1 MKNIFVVED
10 GQSERKMIEGILT
23 HAGFRVDVASNADEA
38 WDWLQKNSLPDL
50 IVLDIVMPG
59 KSGLELCRMIQEDEK
74 MKDIPVIFCSS
85 KSEEYDRF
93 WALRQGAKAYIVK
106 PYAPQ
111 ELIETVYAHI
121 R

>member
-10 GQSERKMIEGILT
+10 GQTEQTMIKALLN
-23 HAGFRVDVASNADEA
+23 HAGFRVDVASDAEEA
-38 WDWLQKNSLPDL
+38 WDWLQKNFLPDL
-50 IVLDIVMPG
+50 IILDIVMPG

-74 MKDIPVIFCSS
+74 MKDTPVIFCSS
-85 KSEEYDRF
+85 KSDEFDRF

-106 PYAPQ
+106 PYAPK
-111 ELIETVYAHI
+111 ELLETVYAHI

>member
-10 GQSERKMIEGILT
+10 GQAEQTMIKALLS

-38 WDWLQKNSLPDL
+38 WKLLQKSSLPDL
-50 IVLDIVMPG
+50 IILDIVMPG
-59 KSGLELCRMIQEDEK
+59 KSGLELCRMIQEDET

-85 KSEEYDRF
+85 KSEEFDRF

-106 PYAPQ
+106 PYAPK
-111 ELIETVYAHI
+111 ELIDTVYAHI